1 MGLYRE
7 LLLLVSHPRPDCR
20 EENDLY
26 QPLIPPIPSF
36 FKAISAL
43 MILSE
48 MMIISETISE
58 IGNGKIKDTITT
70 VTREMNNQAILLF
83 LPNLLSSSALL
94 ISCFFVVMI
103 FNTYELCALDC
114 NTNGRI

>member
-7 LLLLVSHPRPDCR
+7 LLIVVSHLRPDCK

-26 QPLIPPIPSF
+26 QPLIPPIPAF

-48 MMIISETISE
+48 MMIISETIND

-70 VTREMNNQAILLF
+70 VTRDTNNQARFLFPPMLL
-83 LPNLLSSSALL
+83 LSSALL
-94 ISCFFVVMI
+94 INCFSS
-103 FNTYELCALDC
+103 
-114 NTNGRI
+114 